1 MPRVANTTSI
11 KNPKRYGYDLQLDN
25 IYLRTAVG
33 PGREM
38 TIQSSDVQAGQQ
50 VNVKQNPEDFTSN
63 LGRIYSRNRF
73 DAGQGL
79 DTAHRADG
87 KPDDV
92 NRFWDSKGID
102 VFHGDDETSYHIHL
116 LYTTDQAKDV
126 DEGTT
131 DTAILSGTY
140 TNNYMTQ
147 TSNGNIYVTDGTTV
161 HEYDATAGTWSAIL
175 AATNGAAYNFTG
187 AAAFGNTVYFTTADA
202 TNSNSE
208 FIHYE
213 PDGHGWSTHNTSFNT
228 SGGLTGVWFVKN
240 TLFVTGNDG
249 DAEYVWEG
257 DAFADSWSSSFA
269 PVDAIIEVEP
279 THEITGII
287 DGGAV
292 VLAGST
298 DGNIY
303 SFKLSSGV
311 FVNQGQTKIPFE
323 EIHSIAAA
331 EGIIF
336 FGTKENTRPRG
347 RLYRADLVNA
357 DDLYVLANRQLIKEW
372 VTDSVDTT
380 PHAMFVSRDSVYMGV
395 KENTNKVNLWR
406 YYLPTGGLARDLQTV
421 GNSYV
426 SGITQSNGK
435 FVIVVEGSDIY
446 KETSTYESEGYLV
459 TSAADFFT
467 AESKQFVGA
476 EISTATMPADTQ
488 VSLQYSTRFEDLDE
502 PESATFTN
510 ALTQLGGTGDE
521 EKQIAEVSRYII
533 GKVILRSTDGVSTPK
548 VKSIQF
554 RALARPELVVAQI
567 PINISDRV
575 ERPGRKPLKVKG
587 LGDTLY
593 KALRAKEGDSV
604 TLEIFEPQEIIRGV
618 VEQISYPIQSNEVI
632 GSDTM
637 YAIITV
643 RGTRQGTIEEVTSI
657 HTPGIAA
664 WGIMR
669 YGA

>member
-1 MPRVANTTSI
+1 MVRVANTTSI

-38 TIQSSDVQAGQQ
+38 TIQSSDVQAGQN

-63 LGRIYSRNRF
+63 LGRIYSRNNF
-73 DAGQGL
+73 SAGQGL

-116 LYTTDQAKDV
+116 LYTTV
-126 DEGTT
+126 DKGINFT
-131 DTAILSGTY
+131 S

-147 TSNGNIYVTDGTTV
+147 TTNGYLYVTDAQAVYQSTDNGETW
-161 HEYDATAGTWSAIL
+161 TAMTS
-175 AATNGAAYNFTG
+175 TG
-187 AAAFGNTVYFTTADA
+187 ITKNITGIAAFGNSIYITAA
-202 TNSNSE
+202 TGTASNQ
-208 FIHYE
+208 FAHYE
-213 PDGHGWSTHNTSFNT
+213 PGGHGWAIHNTGF

-257 DAFADSWSSSFA
+257 DPFADSWASAFA
-269 PVDAIIEVEP
+269 TIDAIIEVEP
-279 THEITGII
+279 THQISGIT

-292 VLAGST
+292 VLAAST

-323 EIHSIAAA
+323 EVHSIAAA

-336 FGTKENTRPRG
+336 FGTKEVSRTVG
-347 RLYRADLVNA
+347 RFYRADLVNA
-357 DDLYVLANRQLIKEW
+357 DDLYVLANRQLIKEFI
-372 VTDSVDTT
+372 VDSVDTT

-395 KENTNKVNLWR
+395 KEGTNEVNLWR
-406 YYLPTGGLARDLQTV
+406 YYLPTGGFARDLQTS

-426 SGITQSNGK
+426 NTITQSNGK
-435 FVIVVEGSDIY
+435 FIITMSGSDVY
-446 KETSTYESEGYLV
+446 KDTSTYESEGYVVL
-459 TSAADFFT
+459 SAADFFT

-476 EISTATMPADTQ
+476 EISTNTLPTNTQ
-488 VSLQYSTRFEDLDE
+488 VDLLYSTKFEDLDD
-502 PESATFTN
+502 PEAVTFTT
-510 ALTQLGGTGDE
+510 AIEQISGIGDE

-533 GKVILRSTDGVSTPK
+533 GKVVLKSTDGVSTPK
-548 VKSIQF
+548 VKSVQF

-567 PINISDRV
+567 PVNISDRV
-575 ERPGRKPLKVKG
+575 ERPGRKPLRVKG
-587 LGDTLY
+587 LGDALY
-593 KALRAKEGDSV
+593 NALRQKEGNSV
-604 TLEIFEPQEIIRGV
+604 TLTIFQPEEIIRGV
-618 VEQISYPIQSNEVI
+618 VEQISYPIQSNDVV
-632 GSDTM
+632 GSDTH

-643 RGTRQGTIEEVTSI
+643 RGTRQATLEDVTSV
-657 HTPGIAA
+657 HTLGIAA
-664 WGIMR
+664 FGIMR

>member
-1 MPRVANTTSI
+1 MARVASTSNVR
-11 KNPKRYGYDLQLDN
+11 NPKRFGYDIRLDN

-38 TIQSSDVQAGQQ
+38 TIQSSDVQQGQN

-63 LGRIYSRNRF
+63 LGRIYSRNNF
-73 DAGQGL
+73 SAGQGL

-102 VFHGDDETSYHIHL
+102 VFHGDDETAYHIHL

-131 DTAILSGTY
+131 DTAILSGSN

-147 TSNGNIYVTDGTTV
+147 TTNGNIYVTDGTTV
-161 HEYDATAGTWSAIL
+161 HEYDATAGTWSSIDS
-175 AATNGAAYNFTG
+175 ATNGAVYNFTG
-187 AAAFGNTVYFTTADA
+187 AAAFGNTVYFTTSDS
-202 TNSNSE
+202 TSSNSE
-208 FIHYE
+208 LIHYE
-213 PDGHGWSTHNTSFNT
+213 PGGHGWSTHNTAFNT
-228 SGGLTGVWFVKN
+228 TGGLTGVWFVKN

-249 DAEYVWEG
+249 TAEYVWEG
-257 DAFADSWSSSFA
+257 DAFADSWASAFA
-269 PVDAIIEVEP
+269 TVDAIIEVEP
-279 THEITGII
+279 THQITGIV

-292 VLAGST
+292 VLAAST
-298 DGNIY
+298 DGNVY

-323 EIHSIAAA
+323 QIHSIAAA

-336 FGTKENTRPRG
+336 FGTKENTKDVG

-357 DDLYVLANRQLIKEW
+357 DDLYVLANRQLIKEF
-372 VTDSVDTT
+372 VVSGIDTT

-395 KENTNKVNLWR
+395 HEDENEVNLWR

-435 FVIVVEGSDIY
+435 FVIVVEGSDVY
-446 KETSTYESEGYLV
+446 KETSTYESEGYVVL
-459 TSAADFFT
+459 SAADFFT

-476 EISTATMPADTQ
+476 EISTVTMPADTQ
-488 VSLQYSTRFEDLDE
+488 VSLQYSTRFEDLDD

-521 EKQIAEVSRYII
+521 EKQIAEVARYII

-548 VKSIQF
+548 VKSVQF

-587 LGDTLY
+587 LGNTLY

-604 TLEIFEPQEIIRGV
+604 TLEIFEPQEIIKGV
-618 VEQISYPIQSNEVI
+618 VEQISYPIQSNDVI

>member
-1 MPRVANTTSI
+1 MARVANTTSI
-11 KNPKRYGYDLQLDN
+11 KNPKRYGYDIQLDN

-63 LGRIYSRNRF
+63 LGRIYSRNKF

-116 LYTTDQAKDV
+116 LYTTADK
-126 DEGTT
+126 GINFT
-131 DTAILSGTY
+131 S

-147 TSNGNIYVTDGTTV
+147 TTNGNLYVTDAQAVYESTDNGETWTAMTGTGITK
-161 HEYDATAGTWSAIL
+161 DI
-175 AATNGAAYNFTG
+175 TG
-187 AAAFGNTVYFTTADA
+187 IAAFGNSIYITAA
-202 TNSNSE
+202 TGTATHQ
-208 FIHYE
+208 FVHYE
-213 PDGHGWSTHNTSFNT
+213 PGGHGWAIHNTGFT
-228 SGGLTGVWFVKN
+228 GGLTGVWFVKN

-249 DAEYVWEG
+249 TAEYVWEG
-257 DAFADSWSSSFA
+257 DAFADSWASAFA
-269 PVDAIIEVEP
+269 TPDAIIEVEP
-279 THEITGII
+279 THEISGII

-292 VLAGST
+292 ALAAST

-336 FGTKENTRPRG
+336 FGTKEVQSNVG
-347 RLYRADLVNA
+347 RFYRADLVNA
-357 DDLYVLANRQLIKEW
+357 DDLYVLANRQLIKEF
-372 VTDSVDTT
+372 VVSGIDTT

-395 KENTNKVNLWR
+395 KEATNEVNLWR
-406 YYLPTGGLARDLQTV
+406 YYLPTGGFARDLQTA
-421 GNSYV
+421 GNNYV
-426 SGITQSNGK
+426 NTITQSDGK
-435 FVIVVEGSDIY
+435 FIITVSGSDVY
-446 KETSTYESEGYLV
+446 KETSTYESEGYLIL
-459 TSAADFFT
+459 SAADFFT

-476 EISTATMPADTQ
+476 EISTNNLPTNTQ
-488 VSLQYSTRFEDLDE
+488 VDLLYSTKFEDLDN
-502 PESATFTN
+502 PEAVTFTT
-510 ALTQLGGTGDE
+510 AIEQISGIGDE

-533 GKVILRSTDGVSTPK
+533 GKVVLKSTDGVSTPK
-548 VKSIQF
+548 VKSVQF
-554 RALARPELVVAQI
+554 RALARPELVVAQV

-575 ERPGRKPLKVKG
+575 ERPGRKPIKVKG
-587 LGDTLY
+587 LGDALY
-593 KALRAKEGDSV
+593 KSLRDKEGTSV

-618 VEQISYPIQSNEVI
+618 VEQISYPIQSNEVV
-632 GSDTM
+632 GSDTH

-643 RGTRQGTIEEVTSI
+643 RGTRQPSLEDVTSI
-657 HTPGIAA
+657 NTVGIAA
-664 WGIMR
+664 YGIMR
-669 YGA
+669 FGA